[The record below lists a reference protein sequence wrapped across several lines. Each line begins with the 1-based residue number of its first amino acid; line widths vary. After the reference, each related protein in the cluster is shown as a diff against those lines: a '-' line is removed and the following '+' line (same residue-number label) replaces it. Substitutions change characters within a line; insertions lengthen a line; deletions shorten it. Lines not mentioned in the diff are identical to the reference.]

1 MRSRHGSVDSGFPR
15 PVRGTIVIA
24 AMKTSRWSRA
34 AGPILTIA
42 VLAGMAALAGTRWAI
57 PSPALVYLLPVIWSA
72 YAGGMAAGLVSAALC
87 VGFSLVQLS
96 LPGRPF
102 RYEAE
107 SFQYALVL
115 TVLVPTIA
123 VLAALL
129 RRRADRRATEQAAAQ
144 AGERFRELV
153 DDIDGVVW
161 EADASAEPF
170 RFTFVSRHA
179 ESILGFPPAR
189 WLAGAAFWPSRIHP
203 DDRER
208 VLAFTREAARGDTRR
223 QIVYRAVT
231 AGGRTVWLR
240 DRMHRTGS
248 AAGAPGMLRGVLT
261 DITEQKVAEEAL
273 RASEARKGAI
283 LEAALDCIITMDHTG
298 RVTDFN
304 PAAERVFGY
313 RREQAIGRSL
323 AELIIPP
330 EQRAAHATGLARHL
344 AGGEP
349 RMIGRRIETMAVRAD
364 GSRLPVELALTRIP
378 GSDPPVFTGFLR
390 DIAERQDTEQELKG
404 TLSLLAAT
412 LESTTDGI
420 LVVDLEGRIVS
431 SNRKFAEMWRI
442 PREVLDSK
450 DDDRAIAFVL
460 SQLKDPDAF
469 VAKVRELYS
478 SHDAESFDVLEFKD
492 GRIFE
497 RYSMP
502 QRIEGASVGR
512 VWSFRDVTG
521 RRQAEAALHE
531 SELQLRQSQK
541 MDAIGRLAG
550 GVAHDFNNLLT
561 VILGYCEQM
570 LEHLPGREPLRRAAE
585 EIHNAAERA
594 AALTGQLLAFSRKQM
609 VEPRP
614 LDLNTVVSNTG
625 RMLRRLIGEDV
636 TLEMRLDPDLGRVL
650 ADEGQVQQV
659 VLNLAINARDAM
671 PRGGRLTIGTD
682 NADLDEAF
690 ATRHL
695 PLVPGRYVRLTIE
708 DTGVGMDA
716 DTRSR
721 IFEPFFTTKE
731 RGRGT
736 GLGLATVYGIVKQ
749 SGGYVW
755 VYSEPGHGSVFKVYL
770 PRITAEVPRPPS
782 APAVTPAIGTETLLL
797 VEDEAMVRQLVRDM
811 LEKRGYEVLVA
822 GSGEEALELGQHRRD
837 RIHLMVTDVVMP
849 GIGGPEVASRLAG
862 RHPEMKVLY
871 ISGYTD
877 DAMLRHGVREGVA
890 SFLQKPFTLDALARK
905 VREVLDAGAAVEPVR
920 HERRGGG
927 APAP

>member
-1 MRSRHGSVDSGFPR
+1 MAFVRSARS
-15 PVRGTIVIA
+15 
-24 AMKTSRWSRA
+24 M
-34 AGPILTIA
+34 
-42 VLAGMAALAGTRWAI
+42 
-57 PSPALVYLLPVIWSA
+57 
-72 YAGGMAAGLVSAALC
+72 
-87 VGFSLVQLS
+87 
-96 LPGRPF
+96 
-102 RYEAE
+102 
-107 SFQYALVL
+107 
-115 TVLVPTIA
+115 
-123 VLAALL
+123 LAALL
-129 RRRADRRATEQAAAQ
+129 GRRTGSPDDATRAA
-144 AGERFRELV
+144 ERFRELV

-161 EADASAEPF
+161 EADPSSEPV

-179 ESILGFPPAR
+179 EVIFGYPPAR
-189 WLAGAAFWPSRIHP
+189 WVQEPGFWASCIHP
-203 DDRER
+203 DDRQR
-208 VLAFTREAARGDTRR
+208 VLAFVREAARAGTRR

-231 AGGRTVWLR
+231 AGGRTVWIR
-240 DRMHRTGS
+240 DRMHFTA
-248 AAGAPGMLRGVLT
+248 AAGRTPGMLRGVMV
-261 DITEQKVAEEAL
+261 DITEQKIAEEAL
-273 RASEARKGAI
+273 RASEARKSAI
-283 LEAALDCIITMDHTG
+283 LEGALDCIITMDHTG

-304 PAAERVFGY
+304 PAAERIFGY

-323 AELIIPP
+323 AELIVPP
-330 EQRAAHATGLARHL
+330 EQRTAHAAGLERFL

-349 RMIGRRIETMAVRAD
+349 RMLGRRVETIGLRAD
-364 GSRLPVELALTRIP
+364 GTRLPIELAITRIP

-390 DIAERQDTEQELKG
+390 DITERQDTEQELKG

-431 SNRKFAEMWRI
+431 ANGKFAEMWRI
-442 PREVLDSK
+442 PQEVLDSK

-469 VAKVRELYS
+469 VAKIRELYS
-478 SHDAESFDVLEFKD
+478 SPGDESFDVLEFKD
-492 GRIFE
+492 GRVFE
-497 RYSMP
+497 RYSLP
-502 QRIEGASVGR
+502 QRIEGTSVGR
-512 VWSFRDVTG
+512 VWSFRDVTE
-521 RRQAEAALHE
+521 RQQAEAALHE

-550 GVAHDFNNLLT
+550 GVSHDFNNLLT
-561 VILGYCEQM
+561 IILGYCEQM
-570 LEHLPGREPLRRAAE
+570 LEHLHGREPLRRAAE

-609 VEPRP
+609 IEPRQ
-614 LDLNTVVSNTG
+614 LDLNAVVSNTG
-625 RMLRRLIGEDV
+625 RMLRRLIGEDI
-636 TLEMRLDPDLGRVL
+636 TLEMNLDPDLGRVL
-650 ADEGQVQQV
+650 ADEGQIQQV

-671 PRGGRLTIGTD
+671 PRGGRLTISTA
-682 NADLDEAF
+682 NAELDHAF

-695 PLVPGRYVRLTIE
+695 PLAPGRYVRLTVE

-755 VYSEPGHGSVFKVYL
+755 VYSEPGRGSVFKVYL
-770 PRITAEVPRPPS
+770 PRIAADVPLSPAAPS
-782 APAVTPAIGTETLLL
+782 GARAIGTETLLL
-797 VEDEAMVRQLVRDM
+797 VEDEAMVRQMVRDM
-811 LEKRGYEVLVA
+811 LEQRGYEVLVA
-822 GSGEEALELGQHRRD
+822 GSGEEALELAQHRRE

-849 GIGGPEVASRLAG
+849 GIGGPEVAQRLAG
-862 RHPEMKVLY
+862 RHPEMRVLY

-905 VREVLDAGAAVEPVR
+905 VREVLDAGAGVPVR
-920 HERRGGG
+920 GDPSGGE
-927 APAP
+927 PAAL